1 MDLQARKTILSGIQP
16 IDRLMGGLDSGQ
28 LYLVHGEASGKSL
41 SGTTFLIAGL
51 KQGEHGTLVASCSPE
66 EAVRRF
72 AQVGYDCLEDVL
84 GGRLVILEYSDDLV
98 ELIARPGQLTPA
110 LRELKWLL
118 GETRPR
124 RLVFDPVTSVVA
136 GQYAQ
141 LEARVAEFA
150 QWAKSLGATA
160 LLIGHAGNA
169 EVTRLFKPH
178 VTESFRFEVREA
190 GGRATE
196 VIVFEKTLTLPDQAI
211 EVDPSQGVF
220 LSDRAQAPSV
230 SRAPFSAPGPDSR
243 LVDFDALLPK
253 QQEPGTISGSET
265 STQNARRDYTV
276 GRVNEMAPFEPD
288 LAGIEDALA
297 RLVEIKNQ
305 TPAPGP
311 QPSARET
318 SSGLQQRPT
327 GTRAEGISDTAEFD
341 LASELFGEIESV
353 FVPNDLAASQ
363 STTLQGDEARPLAT
377 ESSEQSPR
385 LPRST
390 REAWT
395 ASASAPLDSG
405 PHQAT
410 YAEAAALASSPA
422 RTGKRASDVRISAAM
437 AARAVETLLGQEKP
451 PKTASDSA
459 PVAPAHEP
467 AAQESVDPKS
477 FKVLVI
483 DDEAESCEMI
493 IQSLG
498 DFTIEKIHDGVI
510 GLARLIS
517 YKPDLVLL
525 DLELSAID
533 GFKLLAHIRARLNVP
548 VIIVSSKLVRSSEDL
563 PAPES
568 APGTDAGVN
577 HLSKTLAASGYYHL
591 TTECSTKELTQKAR
605 QLIAR
610 YRGIDS
616 WITSLS
622 GRAAKRPSLA
632 TRSDCTTEAEHSTA
646 EGYDEGFTRYDQ
658 FVVEV
663 EKRVKA
669 VIDSGSALSIVGC
682 RVPQMTT
689 ARGDKTYS
697 RLRDAVRGVV
707 RDTDMTSTN
716 VPGDVVILLADAR
729 ASGARAFAIRLR
741 EAVSQKL
748 NQELSVWMRS
758 FPGLEETSE
767 ATVLSASPTN
777 GRRHRRRAT
786 D

>member
-1 MDLQARKTILSGIQP
+1 MDLQARKTIMSGIQP

-51 KQGEHGTLVASCSPE
+51 KQGEHGALVVSCSPE
-66 EAVRRF
+66 DAVRRF

-98 ELIARPGQLTPA
+98 EQIARPGQLTPA
-110 LRELKWLL
+110 LRELDWLL

-136 GQYAQ
+136 GQHSQ

-190 GGRATE
+190 AGRATE

-211 EVDPSQGVF
+211 EVDPSQGIF

-253 QQEPGTISGSET
+253 QHEPGTISGSEP
-265 STQNARRDYTV
+265 STQNARRVYAV
-276 GRVNEMAPFEPD
+276 GRVNEMAPLELD

-305 TPAPGP
+305 TPATGA

-318 SSGLQQRPT
+318 SSHLQQRPT
-327 GTRAEGISDTAEFD
+327 GTRAEVISDTAEFD
-341 LASELFGEIESV
+341 LASELFVELESV
-353 FVPNDLAASQ
+353 FVPDDLAASQ
-363 STTLQGDEARPLAT
+363 SITRQGDEARPPAT
-377 ESSEQSPR
+377 ESLEQSPR

-390 REAWT
+390 SEAWT
-395 ASASAPLDSG
+395 ASASASLDSG

-410 YAEAAALASSPA
+410 YAKEAALGFSPA
-422 RTGKRASDVRISAAM
+422 RPGKRASDVRISAAM
-437 AARAVETLLGQEKP
+437 AARAVETLLGQEKTQ
-451 PKTASDSA
+451 KTASDSA
-459 PVAPAHEP
+459 PVAAPAHAP

-493 IQSLG
+493 VQSLG
-498 DFTIEKIHDGVI
+498 DFTIEKIHDGVS

-525 DLELSAID
+525 DLDLSAID

-563 PAPES
+563 PAPEP
-568 APGTDAGVN
+568 AAGTDA
-577 HLSKTLAASGYYHL
+577 LISKTLAASGYYHL

-622 GRAAKRPSLA
+622 GLASKRPPLA
-632 TRSDCTTEAEHSTA
+632 TRSDSTTEAQHSTA
-646 EGYDEGFTRYDQ
+646 EASDDGFTPYDQ

-707 RDTDMTSTN
+707 RDTDMASTN
-716 VPGDVVILLADAR
+716 APGDVVILLADAR

-741 EAVSQKL
+741 KTVAQKL
-748 NQELSVWMRS
+748 NQEPSVWMRS
-758 FPGLEETSE
+758 FPGLEETNE
-767 ATVLSASPTN
+767 ATFLSASPTN
-777 GRRHRRRAT
+777 GGRHRRRAT